1 MKTSDKGI
9 VALMIHEGIVPGP
22 YLDSVGVWTF
32 GIGHTAAAG
41 APDPAKMRRGMPAD
55 LDKELANVFEVFKH
69 DLAKYEAAVS
79 KALPNVKQHEFDAAV
94 SFHYNTGAIG
104 RATWAR
110 TLALGDVAL
119 ASRQIMDWRK
129 PPEIIKRRE
138 AERDL
143 LLLGKYPTGAVTVW
157 GVTDAGKVIWK
168 PAMTLPAEY
177 ALAMLHNQNPI
188 KKETVQNQ
196 QATEE
201 TQGSVK
207 KPSNNP
213 RLMALILAAIAA
225 IFGGK
230 K

>member
-22 YLDSVGVWTF
+22 YLDSAGVWTF

-41 APDPAKMRRGMPAD
+41 APEPAKMKRGMPAN
-55 LDKELANVFEVFKH
+55 LDAALTEVFAVFRR
-69 DLAKYEAAVS
+69 DLVKYEAAVS

-104 RATWAR
+104 RASWVKRLAAGDAAGAAR
-110 TLALGDVAL
+110 G
-119 ASRQIMDWRK
+119 IMDWRK

-143 LLLGKYPTGAVTVW
+143 LLLGKYPTGAITVW
-157 GVTDAGKVIWK
+157 SVTEAGKVIWRPVRSI
-168 PAMTLPAEY
+168 PAAD
-177 ALAMLHNQNPI
+177 ALAMLKGAPEPEQ
-188 KKETVQNQ
+188 
-196 QATEE
+196 
-201 TQGSVK
+201 
-207 KPSNNP
+207 KPAKP
-213 RLMALILAAIAA
+213 GWLAALIKAIAA